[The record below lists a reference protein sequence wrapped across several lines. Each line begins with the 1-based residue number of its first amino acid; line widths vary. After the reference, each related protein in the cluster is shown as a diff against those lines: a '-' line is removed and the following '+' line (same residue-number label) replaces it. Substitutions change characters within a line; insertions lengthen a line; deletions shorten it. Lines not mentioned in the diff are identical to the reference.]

1 MKIFSWILGLAVIV
15 LLIVAANAFYVV
27 EQYQQ
32 SLVLRLGE
40 PVEVRNEA
48 GSDEAG
54 LHIKTPFIEN
64 VVTLEKRNLGLDI
77 ADIEVLASDQERL
90 LVDAFV
96 RWRISDPLKFYQ
108 RLRTEKGAEL
118 QLNRFTESSIRDALG
133 SVESPEII
141 SGQRSSLM
149 NTIREAVNENMLG
162 NGIDIIDVRIRRA
175 DLPAANSERVFD
187 RMRTARELEAQLIRS
202 EGQEEALRIRAT
214 AEREATIIRA
224 EARRTSEET
233 RGEGDAKRNEIY
245 ATAYNKDPD
254 FFRFYRSLVA
264 CEEAIKEGTRV
275 VVSPE
280 NLNLCRVF
288 EQQAGAR

>member
-1 MKIFSWILGLAVIV
+1 MKIFSWILGLALIA
-15 LLIVAANAFYVV
+15 LLVVAANAFYVV

-233 RGEGDAKRNEIY
+233 RGEGDAQRNEIY

-288 EQQAGAR
+288 EEQAGAR

>member
-1 MKIFSWILGLAVIV
+1 MKIFSWILGLAVLALVIV
-15 LLIVAANAFYVV
+15 GANTFYVV

-32 SLVLRLGE
+32 ALVLRLGE
-40 PVEVRNEA
+40 PVEVRNET

-54 LHIKTPFIEN
+54 LHFKTPFIEN

-96 RWRISDPLKFYQ
+96 RWRINDPLKFYQ
-108 RLRTEKGAEL
+108 RLRTERGAEV

-175 DLPAANSERVFD
+175 DLPAANSERVYD
-187 RMRTARELEAQLIRS
+187 RMRTTRELEAQLIRS
-202 EGQEEALRIRAT
+202 EGQEDALRIRAT

-245 ATAYNKDPD
+245 ADAYNKDPD

>member
-1 MKIFSWILGLAVIV
+1 MKIFSWILGLAVIG